1 MLRYC
6 ETISIDDFEK
16 MELEEV
22 NDPGFVYIFRHEHKD
37 RIKRLLLDEWKL
49 GKSHRIETVMDN
61 LMFYV
66 TNCDIQDICM
76 CECDDLV
83 SMLIDEGYSLRV
95 IV

>member
-6 ETISIDDFEK
+6 ETISIDEFEK
-16 MELEEV
+16 MKLEEV
-22 NDPGFVYIFRHEHKD
+22 NDHGFVYIFRHEHKD
-37 RIKRLLLDEWKL
+37 QIKRLLLDEWKL

-83 SMLIDEGYSLRV
+83 SLLFDEGYSLRV
-95 IV
+95 II